1 MMLMKFSSLDDFLSV
16 GVCVCV
22 VRQVKNFVG
31 REKKKVEKI
40 QKIYLASPFVFAAR
54 QRFPTHTHT
63 DNLRHLHNFQ

>member
-31 REKKKVEKI
+31 REKKE
-40 QKIYLASPFVFAAR
+40 S
-54 QRFPTHTHT
+54 
-63 DNLRHLHNFQ
+63 